1 MFMDKEIKMG
11 LQHVLE
17 EKLEAALITVT
28 KVLGSAPRKP
38 GAQMLVLAD
47 GTSAG
52 TIGGGCGEA
61 DARQAALQVLATGK
75 PRKHCLNMTADIAE
89 DEGMVCGGIMELFI
103 DYLGRHNG
111 TEQLN
116 LLENYVLSFHHGET
130 PVLVT
135 LTESK
140 QEKVGQKLVIQKNGQ
155 VTGDLGLPILNQI
168 ALEEVWAGR
177 GHGHFAVLNL
187 DERFNPCDTTTEVAY
202 QMLLEPPVSE
212 TKLVILGA
220 GHIGLPLAGMG
231 KMLGYEVTVVDD
243 RPSFANSGR
252 FRTADR
258 VICNDFEKALADLVI
273 DSQTYVVIVTRGHR
287 HDKVCLKRV
296 IHQPAGYIG
305 MIGSRRRVKAMLA
318 ELQEEGIPAAALEK
332 LYSPIGLKIGAET
345 PEEIAVCIL
354 GEIIKV
360 QREHKDR
367 VKQQDGVRQQDNVKL
382 QEEPVTSVRNN
393 EEPQKMLV

>member
-1 MFMDKEIKMG
+1 MDKEIKMG
-11 LQHVLE
+11 LRHVLE

-47 GTSAG
+47 GTTTG

-61 DARQAALQVLATGK
+61 EARQAALQVLSTGRA
-75 PRKHCLNMTADIAE
+75 RKHSLNMTADIAE

-103 DYLGRHNG
+103 DYLGQGNVS
-111 TEQLN
+111 EQLI
-116 LLENYVLSFHHGET
+116 LLENYLLSFNHGES

-140 QEKVGQKLVIQKNGQ
+140 QENIGQKLVIQKNNQ
-155 VTGDLGLPILNQI
+155 YSGDLGLPILNRI
-168 ALEEVWAGR
+168 ALEQVLASR
-177 GHGHFAVLNL
+177 GHSHFSMVNL
-187 DERFNPCDTTTEVAY
+187 DEGFNPCDTKAEIAY
-202 QMLLEPPVSE
+202 QLLLEPPVSE

-243 RPSFANSGR
+243 RPSFANTLR

-273 DSQTYVVIVTRGHR
+273 DPQTYVVIVTRGHR
-287 HDKVCLKRV
+287 HDKVCLKNV
-296 IHQPAGYIG
+296 IHKPAGYIG

-318 ELQEEGIPAAALEK
+318 ELQEEGIPAEKLEK

-360 QREHKDR
+360 QKEQT
-367 VKQQDGVRQQDNVKL
+367 V
-382 QEEPVTSVRNN
+382 SINN

>member
-1 MFMDKEIKMG
+1 MDKEIKMG
-11 LQHVLE
+11 LQHILE

-47 GTSAG
+47 GTTIG

-61 DARQAALQVLATGK
+61 DARQAALQVLVTGK
-75 PRKHCLNMTADIAE
+75 SRKHCLNMTADIAE

-103 DYLGRHNG
+103 DCLGRHNG
-111 TEQLN
+111 EEQFV
-116 LLENYVLSFHHGET
+116 LLENYLLSFQHGES

-140 QEKVGQKLVIQKNGQ
+140 QEKAGQKLVIQKNGQ
-155 VTGDLGLPILNQI
+155 YAGDLGLPILNRL
-168 ALEEVWAGR
+168 ALERVLAGKSNSY
-177 GHGHFAVLNL
+177 FSVFNL
-187 DERFNPCDTTTEVAY
+187 DESFNPCVETTEIAY
-202 QMLLEPPVSE
+202 QLLLEPPVSE

-243 RPSFANSGR
+243 RPSFANTLR
-252 FRTADR
+252 FKTADR
-258 VICNDFEKALADLVI
+258 VICNDFEKALADLTV
-273 DSQTYVVIVTRGHR
+273 DPQTYVVIVTRGHR
-287 HDKVCLKRV
+287 HDKVCLKNV
-296 IHQPAGYIG
+296 IHRPAGYIG

-318 ELQEEGIPAAALEK
+318 ELREEGIPAETLEK

-360 QREHKDR
+360 QREQKDS
-367 VKQQDGVRQQDNVKL
+367 VKQQDSLKQHNDAAAVFM
-382 QEEPVTSVRNN
+382 NN
-393 EEPQKMLV
+393 EEPQKIPV